1 MKGDLCFLGPDP
13 GLTCKL
19 TLQRGP
25 LGCACEWAPSCWGM
39 KCLPVCVLSCFSCV
53 QLFSTLWTVARQDP
67 LSMGFSKQEY
77 WSGLPCPP
85 LGDLPD
91 PGIEPLSLASHVLAG
106 GFFTMELSGKP
117 LIIFIRSDQIRSVAQ
132 LCPTLCDPMNH
143 STPGLPVHHQLPE
156 FTETHVH

>member
-39 KCLPVCVLSCFSCV
+39 KCLPVCVLSRFSCV

-85 LGDLPD
+85 LGDLPN
-91 PGIEPLSLASHVLAG
+91 PGIEPRFLHCRWILYHLNHEGSPKIL
-106 GFFTMELSGKP
+106 EW
-117 LIIFIRSDQIRSVAQ
+117 VAYTFSRRLPDPGIQ
-132 LCPTLCDPMNH
+132 PGPHTL
-143 STPGLPVHHQLPE
+143 
-156 FTETHVH
+156 

>member
-39 KCLPVCVLSCFSCV
+39 KCLPVCVLSRFSCV

-91 PGIEPLSLASHVLAG
+91 PGIEPLSLESPAWRVDSL
-106 GFFTMELSGKP
+106 P
-117 LIIFIRSDQIRSVAQ
+117 LCHLRSPCKDLDQVKCKNTTGCVRGVAKQDLLFIYYLLFVW
-132 LCPTLCDPMNH
+132 
-143 STPGLPVHHQLPE
+143 LP
-156 FTETHVH
+156 